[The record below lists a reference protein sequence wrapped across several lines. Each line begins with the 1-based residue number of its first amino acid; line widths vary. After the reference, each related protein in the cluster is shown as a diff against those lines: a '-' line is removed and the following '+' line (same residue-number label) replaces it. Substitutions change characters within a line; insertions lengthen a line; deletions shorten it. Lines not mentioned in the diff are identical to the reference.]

1 MSKGI
6 ATLLQTMRALR
17 HPETGCPWDRA
28 QTMTS
33 ILPYTME
40 EVYELVDAVERGE
53 AEDIRDELGDLL
65 FHVVYYA
72 QIADEQGS
80 FDFNSVVKGVDEK
93 LKRRHPHVFGSVK
106 AGPTQA
112 RGKAWEEI
120 KKQERRQQGKPE
132 AGLLETVN
140 PALPAL
146 QAACGL
152 QKKAAIVGFDWDV
165 IEPVVDKVEEEL
177 REFRQ
182 ELERGGD
189 MRRLAEETGDML
201 FACVNLARHA
211 GVDPETA
218 LRAANRKF
226 RDRFR
231 YIESRL
237 SEDGRRPEDVGLEE
251 LEALWQEAKKSEV

>member
-1 MSKGI
+1 MSKAI
-6 ATLLQTMRALR
+6 TALLETMQALR
-17 HPETGCPWDRA
+17 HPETGCPWDRE

-33 ILPYTME
+33 ILPYTLE

-120 KKQERRQQGKPE
+120 KRQERRQQGKPE
-132 AGLLETVN
+132 AGLLDTVN
-140 PALPAL
+140 PVLPAL

-152 QKKAAIVGFDWDV
+152 QKKAATVGFDWDV
-165 IEPVVDKVEEEL
+165 IGPVVDKVEEEL

-182 ELERGGD
+182 ELDGGD

-237 SEDGRRPEDVGLEE
+237 NEDGRGPEDVGLEE
-251 LEALWQEAKKSEV
+251 LEALWQEAKQKE